1 MTQSSDDDD
10 DEFDLPP
17 SKSSRKRAALAL
29 QKLGERLVAMRA
41 AERVKLPLGEALTE
55 AILEAQRIRSRGA
68 LARQFQ
74 YIGKLMRN
82 EDVVAIEAAI
92 LALDEAQ
99 KAHARSRAKLPE

>member
-1 MTQSSDDDD
+1 MTQASDDDG

-29 QKLGERLVAMRA
+29 QKLGERLVAMRT
-41 AERVKLPLGEALTE
+41 AERVKLPLGDALTE

-82 EDVVAIEAAI
+82 EDVPAIEAAI